1 MNESHVSKL
10 FLKTLAI
17 SFMDLWF
24 VDLVGTCAEPVVFL
38 GGGGGVGGVGVVFG
52 GGGGGGCLGLAV
64 FQAGGCCDGD
74 VDTEIQ
80 EVEAKAS
87 GLHKQRSVCT
97 HGL

>member
-1 MNESHVSKL
+1 
-10 FLKTLAI
+10 
-17 SFMDLWF
+17 MD
-24 VDLVGTCAEPVVFL
+24 VVGTCAEPVVFL
-38 GGGGGVGGVGVVFG
+38 RGGFW
-52 GGGGGGCLGLAV
+52 GLAV

-80 EVEAKAS
+80 ELEAKAS

>member
-24 VDLVGTCAEPVVFL
+24 VNLVGTCAEAVVFL
-38 GGGGGVGGVGVVFG
+38 
-52 GGGGGGCLGLAV
+52 GGGGGCLGLAV

>member
-24 VDLVGTCAEPVVFL
+24 VNLVGTCAEAVVFL
-38 GGGGGVGGVGVVFG
+38 GGGGGCF
-52 GGGGGGCLGLAV
+52 GLAV
-64 FQAGGCCDGD
+64 FKAGGCCVGD